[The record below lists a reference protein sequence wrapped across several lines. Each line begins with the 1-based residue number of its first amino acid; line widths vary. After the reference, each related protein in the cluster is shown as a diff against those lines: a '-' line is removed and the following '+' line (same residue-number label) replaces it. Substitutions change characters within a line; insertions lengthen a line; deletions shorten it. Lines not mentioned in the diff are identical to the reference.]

1 MPGPKQAWATFVYV
15 LTKCMLLTTN
25 YSWNGLFLLL
35 QQRRK
40 SPNLHLIQ
48 ISFTTLT
55 TIVNSYINDTS
66 PCINLSWVHRKRL
79 WWVLL
84 GNTEVVTRT
93 QRSFFKRP
101 SDKLAGSISLT
112 FLYPNSVTRLLDYCS
127 TFGHLHQRK
136 FAQKNTKL
144 ANVGSKFCQI
154 VN

>member
-84 GNTEVVTRT
+84 GRAWAGYLEGDNISTKIESGRVEIEIGEASPTFWKIEIGEASPT
-93 QRSFFKRP
+93 FKISEAIRGKSRP
-101 SDKLAGSISLT
+101 ISTLPD
-112 FLYPNSVTRLLDYCS
+112 F
-127 TFGHLHQRK
+127 
-136 FAQKNTKL
+136 
-144 ANVGSKFCQI
+144 
-154 VN
+154 